1 MENPSYW
8 QMVMAVLTA
17 NVLTA
22 SFIYG
27 MVRAS
32 KIIQGDRVPFEVA
45 AAILAPMA
53 FIGIGAYLFGG

>member
-1 MENPSYW
+1 
-8 QMVMAVLTA
+8 MVMAVLTA

-32 KIIQGDRVPFEVA
+32 KIFEGDRLPFEVGSA
-45 AAILAPMA
+45 VLMPLA
-53 FIGIGAYLFGG
+53 FILVGAYLFGS